1 MPSNGDR
8 HNHHSFDP
16 NATGASQP
24 LPANHPGAPG
34 RETHEREAALARGE
48 AKAGQSADP
57 LCAPDVPGLR
67 PDQLFTLLAENVR
80 DYAVFLMDTNGLIR
94 CWNEGA
100 RLMKWWTWPQVEG
113 AHLRI
118 LYKDGGSEDGTAEAH
133 LQIAAETGEYTGEG
147 NRVRSDGSTLW
158 AYTVLTA
165 LRDVEGRVV
174 GFAKV
179 TRDFTAR
186 RAVEAA
192 LTKQAQSAPESQR
205 ILEEVNRQK
214 ILVASISH
222 ELRSPLQA
230 MMGYAALLEM
240 ETGGSDRQKANIERL
255 KRNGRHLLEILNDVL
270 AISRA
275 EPGALPITSSE
286 RRLGAAIQDALAEV
300 EPQAAARGVTLTNA
314 VSGAAADVAYF
325 GEESRVRQIVGN
337 LVANAIKFTE
347 SGGHVT
353 VSGGAS
359 QSVAHADLAGP
370 GPWAYVKVEDQG
382 RGIPP
387 DRLNAIF
394 EPFQQSEAADQ
405 HRGTGLGLTISR
417 QLARLMGG
425 DVTVQSEPGVGSSF
439 TLWLP
444 IAPSDPVP
452 R

>member
-1 MPSNGDR
+1 MPSNGAG
-8 HNHHSFDP
+8 HNRHSFDP

-24 LPANHPGAPG
+24 LPANEPGAPG
-34 RETHEREAALARGE
+34 RETHERDAALARGE
-48 AKAGQSADP
+48 AKAGAPVSA
-57 LCAPDVPGLR
+57 LCAPDDPGLR
-67 PDQLFTLLAENVR
+67 ADLLFTLLAQNVR
-80 DYAVFLMDTNGLIR
+80 DYAVFVMDTNGIIR

-100 RLMKWWTWPQVEG
+100 RLMKWWTRQQAEG
-113 AHLRI
+113 AHLRL

-133 LQIAAETGEYTGEG
+133 LQTAAETGEYTGEG

-165 LRDVEGRVV
+165 LRNVEGRLV

-186 RAVEAA
+186 RAVEAT
-192 LTKQAQSAPESQR
+192 LQKQAQSAPESQR

-222 ELRSPLQA
+222 ELRSPLNA
-230 MMGYAALLEM
+230 MMGYATLLEK
-240 ETGGSDRQKANIERL
+240 ETGGRERQQAHIERL
-255 KRNGRHLLEILNDVL
+255 KRSGRHLLEIMNDVL

-275 EPGALPITSSE
+275 EPGALPVTVSV
-286 RRLGAAIQDALAEV
+286 RRLGAAIQEALAEV
-300 EPQAAARGVTLTNA
+300 EAQAVASGVTLTNS
-314 VSGAAADVAYF
+314 VSGAAADVAYL
-325 GEESRVRQIVGN
+325 GEESRVRQIVEN

-347 SGGHVT
+347 SGRHVT
-353 VSGGAS
+353 VSGGTG
-359 QSVAHADLAGP
+359 QSVTSADLAGP
-370 GPWAYVKVEDQG
+370 GPWVYVKVEDQG

-387 DRLNAIF
+387 ERLNAIF
-394 EPFQQSEAADQ
+394 EPFQQSQEADK

-425 DVTVQSEPGVGSSF
+425 DVTVQSELGVGSSF